1 MTTSRRLAVALGLNV
16 VIMVGQVVAGL
27 LASSVGLLADA
38 GHNLVD
44 VAALIL
50 AMIAA
55 AWSAKPPTESRSF
68 GYHRATILAALANAA
83 AILLATAVIVFEAI
97 RHLLHPGH
105 LHASTVIVVAVVS
118 FLGNGFAALL
128 LKERGH
134 DLNLRAAFLHMA
146 GDAAASFGVALAGL
160 VVLLTGAWMWLD
172 PAAALAI
179 ALLIAFQ
186 AAKLVGHSIEVLL
199 ESTPRDLD
207 LPHLSET
214 VEAVEGVDSMHDLHV
229 WSLSSEVRALSV
241 HLVLTGHPTL
251 EEAQVT
257 AEHVRQAIA
266 VQFRIAHATLELEC
280 EPCTNDAAT
289 IDAQLWGSI
298 EPRMGHQH

>member
-1 MTTSRRLAVALGLNV
+1 MTKSRRLSIALGLNV
-16 VIMVGQVVAGL
+16 AIMVGQVVAGL
-27 LASSVGLLADA
+27 FAGSVGLLADA

-50 AMIAA
+50 AIIAA

-83 AILLATAVIVFEAI
+83 AILLATVVIVYEAI
-97 RHLLHPGH
+97 RHLVHPSH
-105 LHASTVIVVAVVS
+105 IHASTVVVVAVVA
-118 FLGNGFAALL
+118 FLGNGLAALL
-128 LKERGH
+128 LRERGH

-146 GDAAASFGVALAGL
+146 GDAAASLGVAIAGL
-160 VVLLTGAWMWLD
+160 MVLLTGGCLWLD

-179 ALLIAFQ
+179 AILIAFQ

-214 VEAVEGVDSMHDLHV
+214 VEAVDGVDSMHDLHV
-229 WSLSSEVRALSV
+229 WSLSSEVRALSA

-251 EEAQVT
+251 EQAQVT

-266 VQFRIAHATLELEC
+266 GPFRIAHATLELEC

-289 IDAQLWGSI
+289 IDAQLWGSS
-298 EPRMGHQH
+298 EPPLGHHH